1 MARAIE
7 VVGFLLIIA
16 FCWFVWAPLVL
27 LAAGLLMVA
36 HAQSV
41 NDKAPDDRGSP

>member
-36 HAQSV
+36 HAQSLTSESPA
-41 NDKAPDDRGSP
+41 DKGAS